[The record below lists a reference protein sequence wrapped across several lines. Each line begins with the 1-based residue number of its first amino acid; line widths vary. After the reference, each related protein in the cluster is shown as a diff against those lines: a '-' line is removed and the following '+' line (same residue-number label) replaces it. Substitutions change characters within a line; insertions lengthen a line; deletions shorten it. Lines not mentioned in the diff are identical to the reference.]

1 MFRETALFQAAK
13 WGHYLVVDCLIRGGA
28 DVNFRNVR
36 EQIPLFHA
44 ASADVAGGLIE
55 AGADVNASSDTGETP
70 LAIHWR
76 NCRWDVV
83 KLLIERGATDHTAGG
98 EIASPGLA
106 GIREL
111 VAARLNRSKAEQMLE
126 ELDGANSIDFGLV
139 LPVRAFRND

>member
-1 MFRETALFQAAK
+1 LWSTQ
-13 WGHYLVVDCLIRGGA
+13 I
-28 DVNFRNVR
+28 VR
-36 EQIPLFHA
+36 CHFTKCSVPGDL
-44 ASADVAGGLIE
+44 S
-55 AGADVNASSDTGETP
+55 
-70 LAIHWR
+70 
-76 NCRWDVV
+76 V